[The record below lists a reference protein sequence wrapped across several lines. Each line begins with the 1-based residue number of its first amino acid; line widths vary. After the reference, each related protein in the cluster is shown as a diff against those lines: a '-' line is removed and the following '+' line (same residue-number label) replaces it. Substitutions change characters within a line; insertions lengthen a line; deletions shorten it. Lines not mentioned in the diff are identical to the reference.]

1 VTTVEDAPP
10 MRSVSFRLA
19 SLVVAI
25 FGVGAGISL
34 MISAHLGVSPADA
47 MTTGGAE
54 WLGIGVGTVGWISGS
69 IITAIAWLMGR
80 SPQWGTLW
88 GTFLVGAAVNMFLS
102 LVPEPDAM
110 VWRIPMC
117 ALGLAVLYVS
127 IAVGVATTLGT
138 GPIELLMLALS
149 DRGVSVQVARWAIEA
164 LVVVIGVVLGG
175 QIGVGTLIFVV
186 LTGPVLARL
195 MPLAERFMGTSVV
208 VRPTGL
214 DA

>member
-1 VTTVEDAPP
+1 

>member
-1 VTTVEDAPP
+1 MAIREVAPP
-10 MRSVSFRLA
+10 KRSVGFRMTALVLA
-19 SLVVAI
+19 VLAV
-25 FGVGAGISL
+25 GVGISL
-34 MISAHLGVSPADA
+34 MISARLGVSPADA

-54 WLGIGVGTVGWISGS
+54 RLGIGVGTFGWISGAV
-69 IITAIAWLMGR
+69 ITTIAWLMGR
-80 SPQWGTLW
+80 PPQWGTLW
-88 GTFLVGAAVNMFLS
+88 GTFLVGVSVNVCLPLLS
-102 LVPEPDAM
+102 EPDAM
-110 VWRIPMC
+110 AWRVAMFV
-117 ALGLAVLYVS
+117 LGLIVLYVA

-164 LVVVIGVVLGG
+164 LVVVIGLILGG

-195 MPLAERFMGTSVV
+195 MPLTERFMGTSVV

>member
-1 VTTVEDAPP
+1 

-69 IITAIAWLMGR
+69 IITTIAWLMGR
-80 SPQWGTLW
+80 PPQWGTLW
-88 GTFLVGAAVNMFLS
+88 GTFLVGAAVNMFLT
-102 LVPEPDAM
+102 LVPEPEAM
-110 VWRIPMC
+110 LWRIPMC
-117 ALGLAVLYVS
+117 TLGLAVLYVS

-149 DRGVSVQVARWAIEA
+149 DRGVSVQVARWSIEV
-164 LVVVIGVVLGG
+164 LVLVIGLILGG
-175 QIGVGTLIFVV
+175 QIGVGTLVFVV